1 LKFCVK
7 PAVAFAVD
15 PDGLVEV
22 EIGAAAAEPMGDV
35 VVMSGFP

>member
-7 PAVAFAVD
+7 PAVAFAVE
-15 PDGLVEV
+15 PGLLEE
-22 EIGAAAAEPMGDV
+22 EIGAAAAEGIGDV